1 VLNVESLTIDY
12 ALAWDSYVYGH
23 PSATLYHLSVWKD
36 IIEKS
41 YGHEAYYLMAVEDD
55 LHQAPENPQPAI
67 CQQNLT
73 TCTPKKIVGIL
84 PLVHLK
90 HFIFGNSLVSIP
102 FFDLGGVLANDG
114 EIEKILLSAAI
125 RLGRKL
131 KADTIEL
138 RQVEPLSWLTPDNFE
153 QLRDDLEL
161 TDGCAFQVR
170 SHKARM
176 LLKLPES
183 SQLMRES
190 FKSKLR
196 SQIQKPIKEGL
207 IAKLGQIEQLEH
219 FYHVFAIN
227 MRDIGSPVHSK
238 RLMLNVMS
246 TLPEKSKVVVVYKGN
261 QPLACSLII
270 DFQGILEN
278 PWASALR
285 KYSHLS
291 PNMLLYWTMLEYAC
305 DNKFTCFDFG
315 RSSPEEGTYKFK
327 EQWGAQPSMLY
338 WYYLSLNCQRTDY
351 QGSEKDRFG
360 QLIALWKKIPIPI
373 ATAVGPSIRKYI
385 GL

>member
-1 VLNVESLTIDY
+1 MFNIEPLTPDNTP
-12 ALAWDSYVYGH
+12 AWDSYVYRH
-23 PSATLYHLSVWKD
+23 PRATLYHLSAWKD

-41 YGHEAYYLMAVEDD
+41 YGHKAYYLMAVEDG
-55 LHQAPENPQPAI
+55 LHQKNKNPKPAI

-73 TCTPKKIVGIL
+73 TCNPKKIVGIL
-84 PLVHLK
+84 PLIHLK

-102 FFDLGGVLANDG
+102 FFDLGGILANDG

-125 RLGRKL
+125 RLGQEL

-138 RQVEPLSWLTPDNFE
+138 RQTEPLSWLTSDNFK
-153 QLRDDLEL
+153 QLGDDLEL
-161 TDGCAFQVR
+161 AGGCAFHVR

-176 LLKLPES
+176 LLKLSES
-183 SQLMRES
+183 SQLLMES

-207 IAKLGQIEQLEH
+207 TARLGHVEQLEQ
-219 FYHVFAIN
+219 FYRVFAIN
-227 MRDIGSPVHSK
+227 MRDLGSPAHSK
-238 RLMLNVMS
+238 RLMLNVMN
-246 TLPEKSKVVVVYKGN
+246 TLPEKTKVAIVYKGN
-261 QPLACSLII
+261 QPLACSLVVG
-270 DFQGILEN
+270 FQGILEN

-285 KYSHLS
+285 KYSRLS

-305 DNKFTCFDFG
+305 DNKFICFDFG

-327 EQWGAQPSMLY
+327 EQWGAQPSILY
-338 WYYLSLNCQRTDY
+338 WYYLSLNCHRTGS
-351 QGSEKDRFG
+351 QGSEKDRFA
-360 QLIALWKKIPIPI
+360 QFIALWRKLPAPI
-373 ATAVGPSIRKYI
+373 ATAIGPSIRKHI